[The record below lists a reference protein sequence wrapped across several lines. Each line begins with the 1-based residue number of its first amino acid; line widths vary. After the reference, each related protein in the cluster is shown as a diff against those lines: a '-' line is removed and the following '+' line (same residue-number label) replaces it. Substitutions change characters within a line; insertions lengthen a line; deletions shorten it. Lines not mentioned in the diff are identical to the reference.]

1 MIALNYVKPRLIGRR
16 SSVVPLSLHFPKV
29 TLNFYNGIIFI
40 QKLLSCMTISLNE
53 VFMDLFIKYNLLL
66 KLIYDYVNYSFNKNI
81 VEIFYDFHV
90 RRGKKVT
97 CEYSRVQM
105 LIETF

>member
-1 MIALNYVKPRLIGRR
+1 
-16 SSVVPLSLHFPKV
+16 
-29 TLNFYNGIIFI
+29 
-40 QKLLSCMTISLNE
+40 MTISLNE

-105 LIETF
+105 LIETFWVWNLFVCLLLKLACWVIL

>member
-1 MIALNYVKPRLIGRR
+1 
-16 SSVVPLSLHFPKV
+16 
-29 TLNFYNGIIFI
+29 
-40 QKLLSCMTISLNE
+40 MTISLNE

-105 LIETF
+105 LIETFWVWNLFVCLLFKLACWVIL